1 MDADGPTT
9 ILKRDAL
16 GRVTLPREQW
26 EALIAE
32 FERSGLRAAQFARM
46 AGINYGT
53 FASWMQ
59 DRRHARGDYAR
70 SDRGEARVSPAVPLR
85 LMEAV
90 VAPSVAGL
98 PAAPDSAL
106 EVLLPGGAKM
116 LIANAAQA
124 TLAAHL
130 LNSLRAPC

>member
-1 MDADGPTT
+1 MDADGPTK

-16 GRVTLPREQW
+16 GRVTLPREQR

-32 FERSGLRAAQFARM
+32 FERSGLRGTQFARI

-90 VAPSVAGL
+90 VAPSAAGL
-98 PAAPDSAL
+98 SAAPDSSL
-106 EVLLPGGAKM
+106 EVLLPGGAKV

-130 LNSLRAPC
+130 LNSLCVPC

>member
-16 GRVTLPREQW
+16 GRVTLPREQR

-32 FERSGLRAAQFARM
+32 FEPSGLRATQFARM
-46 AGINYGT
+46 AWINYGT

-70 SDRGEARVSPAVPLR
+70 CDRGEARVSPAVPLR

-90 VAPSVAGL
+90 ITVLNDVWLVAG
-98 PAAPDSAL
+98 
-106 EVLLPGGAKM
+106 
-116 LIANAAQA
+116 
-124 TLAAHL
+124 
-130 LNSLRAPC
+130 RPCGKRLYQPLS

>member
-16 GRVTLPREQW
+16 GRVTLPREQR

-32 FERSGLRAAQFARM
+32 FERSGLRATQFARI

-90 VAPSVAGL
+90 VAPSAAGL

-106 EVLLPGGAKM
+106 EVLLPGGAKV
-116 LIANAAQA
+116 LIANAE
-124 TLAAHL
+124 
-130 LNSLRAPC
+130 

>member
-16 GRVTLPREQW
+16 GRVTLPREQR

-32 FERSGLRAAQFARM
+32 FERSGLRGTQFARI

-98 PAAPDSAL
+98 PAAPDSSL

>member
-1 MDADGPTT
+1 MDMDADGSMT

-16 GRVTLPREQW
+16 GRVTLPREQR

-32 FERSGLRAAQFARM
+32 FERSGLRATQFARM

-70 SDRGEARVSPAVPLR
+70 SDRGEARVSPVSGVPNALGLSLPFDFGDYAALR
-85 LMEAV
+85 
-90 VAPSVAGL
+90 
-98 PAAPDSAL
+98 
-106 EVLLPGGAKM
+106 
-116 LIANAAQA
+116 
-124 TLAAHL
+124 
-130 LNSLRAPC
+130 

>member
-16 GRVTLPREQW
+16 GRVTLPREQR

-32 FERSGLRAAQFARM
+32 FERSGLRGTQFARI

-90 VAPSVAGL
+90 VAPSAAGL
-98 PAAPDSAL
+98 SAAPDSSL

>member
-16 GRVTLPREQW
+16 GRVTLPREQR

-70 SDRGEARVSPAVPLR
+70 SDRGEARVSPVSG
-85 LMEAV
+85 
-90 VAPSVAGL
+90 APSTIGL
-98 PAAPDSAL
+98 NLSFGFDHYAAW
-106 EVLLPGGAKM
+106 
-116 LIANAAQA
+116 
-124 TLAAHL
+124 
-130 LNSLRAPC
+130 R